1 MNSDFQFLDAT
12 AVADLVRRG
21 QVTPLEVLEQAIAA
35 IEEHNPALNA
45 VVTPMFEQA
54 RAAARAP
61 LPEGPF
67 RGVPFLIKDLIA
79 SVAGVRLSSGSALFA
94 DLVPDHDSALV
105 RRYRAAG
112 LVLVGKTN
120 TAEFGSLG
128 TTEPLFLGKCHNP
141 WARGITPG
149 GSSGGSAAAV
159 AAGLVAMAHGNDGG
173 GSIRIPA
180 SCCGVFGLKPTRA
193 RISLGPDFSELTSGL
208 VVEHALTRSVR
219 DSAALLDATA
229 GPEPGDPYFAP
240 PVVRPYVDELHAP
253 ERPLRIGFSTK
264 SPLGG
269 KVHSECRAAADD
281 AAALCAELGHV
292 VFEKDLTLDAEWVT
306 EAVTAVWAVGC
317 NGALELWRAMTGRLP
332 PRNLVEPFNWALH
345 DHAQALPAPVYERMR
360 LRLHDL
366 SRKLAGFFSDIDI
379 WLTPTLAE
387 LPPVHDTFAFNAADP
402 LFPLW
407 RTLEFT
413 PFTPW
418 WNISGQPAA
427 SVPLFWSA
435 QGLPIGVQLVGR
447 FGNEA
452 VEQPTR
458 RSAAMDSAS
467 QGEDAVNKST
477 SPAGFTRVAR
487 RVGTKMVQAWAR
499 FSQPRSARTMSE
511 SH

>member
-1 MNSDFQFLDAT
+1 MNQDFQFLDAT
-12 AVADLVRRG
+12 AIADLVRLG

-35 IEEHNPALNA
+35 IEEHNPRLNA

-54 RAAARAP
+54 RATARAP

-79 SVAGVRLSSGSALFA
+79 SVASVRLSSGSALFA
-94 DLVPDHDSALV
+94 DYVPDHDSALV
-105 RRYRAAG
+105 RRHRDAG
-112 LVLVGKTN
+112 LVVVGKTN
-120 TAEFGSLG
+120 TSEFGSLG
-128 TTEPLFLGKCHNP
+128 TTEPAFHGKCHNP
-141 WARGITPG
+141 WAPGITPG

-159 AAGLVAMAHGNDGG
+159 AAGLVPMAHGNDGG

-253 ERPLRIGFSTK
+253 ERPLQIGFSTK

-269 KVHSECRAAADD
+269 KVHPECATAASE
-281 AAALCAELGHV
+281 AAALCAELGHIV
-292 VFEKDLTLDAEWVT
+292 RENDLTLDAQWIT
-306 EAVTAVWAVGC
+306 ETVTAVWAVGC
-317 NGALELWRAMTGRLP
+317 NGALELWRTMTGSLP
-332 PRNLVEPFNWALH
+332 QRDLVEPFNWALH
-345 DHAQALPAPVYERMR
+345 DYAQALSAPVYEEMR
-360 LRLHDL
+360 LRLHGL
-366 SRKLAGFFSDIDI
+366 SRKLVGFFDDIDV

-387 LPPVHDTFAFNAADP
+387 PPPVHDTFAFNPADP

-413 PFTPW
+413 PFTAW

-435 QGLPIGVQLVGR
+435 QGLPIGVQLVGH
-447 FGNEA
+447 FGDEA
-452 VEQPTR
+452 TLFQL
-458 RSAAMDSAS
+458 SS
-467 QGEDAVNKST
+467 QLEEARPWIG
-477 SPAGFTRVAR
+477 RLMAR
-487 RVGTKMVQAWAR
+487 RT
-499 FSQPRSARTMSE
+499 P
-511 SH
+511 